1 MDGSSVLILSI
12 GMGARLV
19 LGLHFGRLFKGGR
32 VWEKDLGGP
41 TSVPL
46 IGSLNSI
53 MVSGTYGS
61 VSTGHG
67 DKQTA
72 AMLGHSSCLSVC
84 STVELVVPRK
94 GDLGSQSTCS
104 GLGWCTLNFL
114 CELDGAA
121 ACCCGPSCCTSQ
133 LGPLQGWLE
142 LYHSR

>member
-1 MDGSSVLILSI
+1 M
-12 GMGARLV
+12 
-19 LGLHFGRLFKGGR
+19 
-32 VWEKDLGGP
+32 
-41 TSVPL
+41 PL

-53 MVSGTYGS
+53 MVSGTHGS
-61 VSTGHG
+61 VSTGRG

-72 AMLGHSSCLSVC
+72 AMLGLSSCLSVC
-84 STVELVVPRK
+84 STAELVVPRK

-104 GLGWCTLNFL
+104 GLGWCRLGFL

-142 LYHSR
+142 LYHSRWHTGPYCHSCNRVMRSDLSYSLLVTYPLPS